1 MAHLGSAEDPSS
13 RVAAVLDEHGVEQK
27 EELVADLLALLGP
40 AAYVHSLQYTVY
52 PSEVVYITDGNVQRF
67 QATQTINWP
76 DEVIKAD
83 REFLVRLLETNC
95 PEIEDDYD
103 GWLAAKN
110 FVTDFLNAE
119 VEDIGQIAV
128 PGRLILTGKKDPDNR
143 WLGWFVRNDGANL
156 SYAIND
162 ANVGTYVDF
171 EDHLR
176 QLGVTDDELMVE
188 EG

>member
-1 MAHLGSAEDPSS
+1 MAHLGSAEDPLS

-27 EELVADLLALLGP
+27 EELVTDLLALLGP
-40 AAYVHSLQYTVY
+40 AAYVDTSQYTEY
-52 PSEVVYITDGNVQRF
+52 PSEVVYITDGNAQRF
-67 QATQTINWP
+67 KATQTINWP

-95 PEIEDDYD
+95 PEREDDYD

-110 FVTDFLNAE
+110 FVTELLYEE
-119 VEDIGQIAV
+119 VENVGQIAV
-128 PGRLILTGKKDPDNR
+128 PGRLILTGKKDSHDR
-143 WLGWFVRNDGANL
+143 WVGWFIRNDGVNL

-162 ANVGTYVDF
+162 EQVGTYVVY

-176 QLGVTDDELMVE
+176 QLGVADEELKVE